1 MPAITLPINPA
12 PPITGRLR
20 HAYPLSILATDD
32 AYLPWFHS
40 SFIQLFCPKVRGFA
54 ESHVDFFYPPHY
66 PSMPLLRVERFDR
79 GLVEERLRRDLG
91 HFITQCLGRG
101 RYISL
106 YVDEYHIPGT
116 ASYREHHFVHRLLI
130 YGYASDGCDDGTSAG
145 REGGGARAAVL
156 GFRASGRYEAYE
168 IGLENLWRAL
178 DSRFLRQ
185 EAEAASV
192 GLRPPGL
199 GRAGEIWL
207 AHRTP
212 WNPCQFDL
220 ELVMEQLEDYLL
232 ARDPTTRVRLLDTG
246 YYGQESSG
254 WQVYESIIR
263 RLAHSMANPG
273 YFDLLSM
280 HVLWEHKKCML
291 ARIAYLEQLGYLEA
305 RQRLRP
311 RSEKVREGA
320 AILRMMMLRSSLSG
334 DLSLVERMV
343 PRLEA
348 MARDE
353 RLVLEEVLGTLKVKA
368 VGADQTLRTAR
379 VGPR

>member
-1 MPAITLPINPA
+1 
-12 PPITGRLR
+12 
-20 HAYPLSILATDD
+20 
-32 AYLPWFHS
+32 
-40 SFIQLFCPKVRGFA
+40 
-54 ESHVDFFYPPHY
+54 
-66 PSMPLLRVERFDR
+66 
-79 GLVEERLRRDLG
+79 
-91 HFITQCLGRG
+91 
-101 RYISL
+101 
-106 YVDEYHIPGT
+106 
-116 ASYREHHFVHRLLI
+116 
-130 YGYASDGCDDGTSAG
+130 
-145 REGGGARAAVL
+145 
-156 GFRASGRYEAYE
+156 
-168 IGLENLWRAL
+168 
-178 DSRFLRQ
+178 
-185 EAEAASV
+185 
-192 GLRPPGL
+192 
-199 GRAGEIWL
+199 
-207 AHRTP
+207 
-212 WNPCQFDL
+212 
-220 ELVMEQLEDYLL
+220 
-232 ARDPTTRVRLLDTG
+232 
-246 YYGQESSG
+246 
-254 WQVYESIIR
+254 
-263 RLAHSMANPG
+263 MANPG